1 MQNSLIRNFLNVTFL
16 IFALTFLYFSYS
28 NNGLL
33 AANNYWY
40 KTFEAS
46 SEQLVLDGILN
57 GGDRPTLGRF
67 SRPTIDQQTL
77 EAHKLFEDANKEG
90 KFKGYT
96 SQYGFQVQMF
106 NHLRN
111 MGFENVNHLKSLTA
125 FLMAVVVL
133 GLTITIWRDFSARSA
148 LVFYIV
154 FLISPWVISF
164 SSNLYWISFSWFI
177 PLLLTSIFSPK
188 IYKNI
193 RFYYFLLA
201 LLFLSFLF
209 KFLSG
214 YEYITTIV
222 LASITPIVYHGL
234 KLKKAYRF
242 ILVLCSGV
250 FIISLISFVASILI
264 HAKSLDLIH
273 AKSLDSSSVSGLQ
286 IIENIAKNRMLSI
299 DNIDKSLVEM
309 CGIDQ
314 GCLAKNEAI
323 HPSLELNSIKLESNS
338 IKTTVKYFFNGKFL
352 PWTSI
357 MSFNEQEKELIKL
370 ARDEIKNNLS
380 FDLIFNLEMSLLAK
394 LALYLSGI
402 LLSTIFFITLI
413 LMCFSLWRT
422 APIYLLIP
430 LLITFIAPLSWFF
443 LAKGH
448 SYHHYHLN
456 YVLWYLYFIPFSAVV
471 LSEVKWKK

>member
-1 MQNSLIRNFLNVTFL
+1 MQKLLIRNFLNVAFL
-16 IFALTFLYFSYS
+16 TFALTFLYFSYS

-33 AANNYWY
+33 AANNHWY
-40 KTFEAS
+40 KTFQLD
-46 SEQLVLDGILN
+46 SEQLVLDGLLN

-67 SRPTIDQQTL
+67 SRPSIDNKSL
-77 EAHKLFEDANKEG
+77 ESHRLFEEANKEG
-90 KFKGYT
+90 EFGEYT
-96 SQYGFQVQMF
+96 SQYGLQLQMF

-111 MGFENVNHLKSLTA
+111 IGFEKVNHLKSLTA
-125 FLMAVVVL
+125 LLMAIVVL

-154 FLISPWVISF
+154 FLTSPWIISF

-188 IYKNI
+188 IYANI
-193 RFYYFLLA
+193 KFYYFLLA
-201 LLFLSFLF
+201 LLFTSFLF

-214 YEYITTIV
+214 YEYITTVV

-234 KLKKAYRF
+234 KLKKTYKF

-250 FIISLISFVASILI
+250 FLVSLISFAASILI
-264 HAKSLDLIH
+264 HAKSLD
-273 AKSLDSSSVSGLQ
+273 SSSSSGFQ
-286 IIENIAKNRMLSI
+286 IIENTAKKRLSST
-299 DNIDKSLVEM
+299 DTDKLLVEM
-309 CGIDQ
+309 CGTDQ
-314 GCLAKNEAI
+314 GCLASYEIYRA
-323 HPSLELNSIKLESNS
+323 SLESNS
-338 IKTTVKYFFNGKFL
+338 IMVAAKYFINDNFL
-352 PWTSI
+352 PWASI
-357 MSFNEQEKELIKL
+357 ISFNEQEKELLKS
-370 ARDEIKNNLS
+370 ARDEIRNNLS
-380 FDLIFNLEMSLLAK
+380 LDLIFNIEMSLLAK

-402 LLSTIFFITLI
+402 VLSSIFFITLV
-413 LMCFSLWRT
+413 LMCLSLWRT

-448 SYHHYHLN
+448 SYIHYHMN